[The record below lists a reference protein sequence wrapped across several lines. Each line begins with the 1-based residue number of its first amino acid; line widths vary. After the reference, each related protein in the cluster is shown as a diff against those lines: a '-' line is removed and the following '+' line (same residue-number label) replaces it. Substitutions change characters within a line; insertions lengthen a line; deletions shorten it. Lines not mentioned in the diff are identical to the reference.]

1 MALGYRRLLQ
11 SSHLPDAAAGCND
24 LTYNITTG
32 LPNVAGAK
40 YVLNVG
46 FQPGAFVFLNQ
57 TEGNMWVFCC
67 YQAHIPP
74 CMTTPLRC
82 TVFTSHMDPQS
93 KLRCNA

>member
-1 MALGYRRLLQ
+1 MQLP
-11 SSHLPDAAAGCND
+11 SHAAAGCND

-57 TEGNMWVFCC
+57 TEGNMYV
-67 YQAHIPP
+67 YAPQQAHFL
-74 CMTTPLRC
+74 TLDSRREGTAY
-82 TVFTSHMDPQS
+82 V
-93 KLRCNA
+93 